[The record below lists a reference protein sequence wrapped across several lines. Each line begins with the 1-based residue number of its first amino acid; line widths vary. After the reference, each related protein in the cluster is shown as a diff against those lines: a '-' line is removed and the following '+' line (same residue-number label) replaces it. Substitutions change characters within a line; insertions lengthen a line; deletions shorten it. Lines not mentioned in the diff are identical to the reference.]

1 MNIKVNNETSQSHG
15 HIDDCWNSIGVWGT
29 VKPRCPLLE
38 EVIHCRNCR
47 KFSAAGR
54 QLLDRAVPP
63 DYVREWTEIISEKGK
78 VADHAATSVLVFR
91 LGDEWLALST
101 AIFREVSSM
110 RPVHRIPHRTNQVV
124 CGLANVRGELLVY
137 ISLGRLLGI
146 KKGKRYALDSIKGSF
161 SERLLVIEKED
172 QRFVFP
178 VSEIYGIHRYSSG
191 ELYEAPTTIA
201 NASASYI
208 KGIFTLEHRHVGC
221 VDEAVLFG
229 TLSGW
234 LG

>member
-1 MNIKVNNETSQSHG
+1 MTVNAYDKLAESG
-15 HIDDCWNSIGVWGT
+15 LDDCWNTIGVWGT
-29 VKPRCPLLE
+29 ETPRCPVLE
-38 EVIHCRNCR
+38 EAIHCRNCQ

-54 QLLDRAVPP
+54 RLLDRAVPL
-63 DYVREWTEIISEKGK
+63 DYVREWTEVISEKAK
-78 VADHAATSVLVFR
+78 EADHAAISMLVFR
-91 LGDEWLALST
+91 LGDEWLSLPT
-101 AIFREVSSM
+101 AIFREVSAM
-110 RPVHRIPHRTNQVV
+110 RPVHRIPHRTNQIV

-161 SERLLVIEKED
+161 SERLLVIENES

-178 VSEIYGIHRYSSG
+178 VSEIYGIHRYRTG
-191 ELYEAPTTIA
+191 DLFEAPTTIA

-221 VDEAVLFG
+221 LDETVLFQA
-229 TLSGW
+229 LARW